1 MRHTYFALALTVLVS
16 LCFSPAWACDTAGPN
31 THLGVITAVDG
42 GSVTLKDAQ
51 TGQNLKFLASP
62 LLLKG
67 VAVKDQVAI
76 VFTTEGKTLRATAI
90 TKAGG

>member
-1 MRHTYFALALTVLVS
+1 MPRISLALAVMLLVGWC
-16 LCFSPAWACDTAGPN
+16 LSPAWACETAGPN
-31 THLGVITAVDG
+31 THLGVITAVDA

-51 TGQNLKFLASP
+51 TGKNLKFLASP
-62 LLLKG
+62 QLLKG

-76 VFTTEGKTLRATAI
+76 VYTSEGKTLRATAI

>member
-1 MRHTYFALALTVLVS
+1 MRLAYLVLALTLFVS
-16 LCFSPAWACDTAGPN
+16 LSPAWACDTAGPN

-51 TGQNLKFLASP
+51 TGQHLKFVASP
-62 LLLKG
+62 QLLKG

-76 VFTTEGKTLRATAI
+76 VFTPEGKTLRATAI